1 VTVKDIAQNVINSL
15 PKKATMD
22 DIIHALYVH
31 AKFQH
36 GEQEIQQKKGILHED
51 AKKRLRKW
59 VK

>member
-1 VTVKDIAQNVINSL
+1 MTTKDIAVNLINAL

-31 AKFQH
+31 AKFKK
-36 GEQEIQQKKGILHED
+36 GEEEIKKKKGISHD
-51 AKKRLRKW
+51 SVKKRLSKW